1 MKKRIHG
8 VKGFTL
14 VEIAIVLVILGLII
28 TLGAALI
35 GPLTKRSKLTETREV
50 VKAAKEAILGYTVK
64 YGYLPA
70 DITTA
75 GARNSDAWGKTLQF
89 YAAAEINASP
99 KNACGVNT
107 TTMQVND
114 CQTGVC
120 VTKSNIAYVVYSLG
134 EDINGNCTGTA
145 SPFNVLLQGYGYD
158 GACVPNT
165 TNPQYRYDDIIEY
178 VSLDEIRSAMGCAQP
193 LAVTSSG
200 TLIQG
205 EEDSFYSTSL
215 QAMGGKPP
223 YTWTTWSG
231 NGLTLNTTSGLI
243 SGTVNYKTTA
253 PNVGEL
259 SNCSETITVSS
270 SVTDQVS
277 SPSVVYTGTITV
289 RPKPLTINTPS
300 LPSGTEGSSYPSTT
314 LSVSGGRSSY
324 TWSITSGSLP
334 LNLSLNASTGV
345 ISGTTTT
352 AGTYNIVIQLSDTC
366 TTMQKAFAII
376 VNPPASSSSSSTSS
390 TSSSTSSTSSSSG
403 GLPPTCTLSPNPSEI
418 TKGQTSKLTWS
429 VGNGPANG
437 TFSPSDGTC
446 TTFLGTGGGSCT
458 TAALTASVST
468 NYVFTVSNANGSGA
482 CSATIYTGYRVWNNT
497 GSRRDF
503 MVDGTCQ
510 RVNNNNE
517 ITAVPLLLSSGETI
531 DRYGTNNGTCG
542 GGVVAQLSYGTAATA
557 DANNNSRVNFSG
569 TDR

>member
-1 MKKRIHG
+1 MKKRNHG
-8 VKGFTL
+8 DRGFTL

-35 GPLTKRSKLTETREV
+35 GPLTKRSKLTESREV
-50 VKAAKEAILGYTVK
+50 VKAAKEAVFGYVVK
-64 YGYLPA
+64 FGYLPA

-75 GARNSDAWGKTLQF
+75 GARNSDAWGTALQF
-89 YAAAEINASP
+89 YAAAEINGSP
-99 KNACGVNT
+99 KNACGVNS

-114 CQTGVC
+114 CQTGTC
-120 VTKSNIAYVVYSLG
+120 VTKSNIAYVVYSYG
-134 EDINGNCTGTA
+134 EDINGSCTGTA
-145 SPFNVLLQGYGYD
+145 SPFNLLLQGYGYD

-165 TNPQYRYDDIIEY
+165 TNPQYRYDDIVEY

-193 LAVTSSG
+193 LAVTSSS
-200 TLIQG
+200 TLTQG
-205 EEDSFYSTSL
+205 EEDSFYSISL
-215 QAMGGKPP
+215 QAIGGKPP

-243 SGTVNYKTTA
+243 SGTINYKTTA

-259 SNCSETITVSS
+259 SNCSETFTVST
-270 SVTDQVS
+270 SVTDQVF
-277 SPSVVYTGTITV
+277 SPSVAYTGTISV
-289 RPKPLTINTPS
+289 RPRQLTINTPY

-314 LSVSGGRSSY
+314 LSSSGGRSSY

-334 LNLSLNASTGV
+334 LNLSLNGSTGV

-352 AGTYNIVIQLSDTC
+352 AGTYNFVVQLSDTC
-366 TTMQKAFAII
+366 TTVQRSFVIV

-390 TSSSTSSTSSSSG
+390 TSTSTSSTSSSSG
-403 GLPPTCTLSPNPSEI
+403 GLPPTCTLSASPTEI
-418 TKGQTSKLTWS
+418 TKGQTSTLTWS

-437 TFSPSDGTC
+437 IFSPSDGTC

-468 NYVFTVSNANGSGA
+468 SYTFTVSNANGSGT

-503 MVDGTCQ
+503 IVDGTCR

-517 ITAVPLLLSSGETI
+517 ITTASLLLSSGETI

-542 GGVVAQLSYGTAATA
+542 GGVMTQLNYSTAATA
-557 DANNNSRVNFSG
+557 DADNDSQVNFSG

>member
-28 TLGAALI
+28 TLGASLI
-35 GPLTKRSKLTETREV
+35 GPLTKRSKLTESREV
-50 VKAAKEAILGYTVK
+50 VKSAKEAVLGYVVK

-75 GARNSDAWGKTLQF
+75 GARNSDAWGTTLQF
-89 YAAAEINASP
+89 YAAAEINGSP
-99 KNACGVNT
+99 KNACGVNST
-107 TTMQVND
+107 AMQVND

-120 VTKSNIAYVVYSLG
+120 VSKSNVAYVIYSLG

-145 SPFNVLLQGYGYD
+145 SPFNSLLQGYGYD

-165 TNPQYRYDDIIEY
+165 TNPQYRYDDIVEY
-178 VSLDEIRSAMGCAQP
+178 VSLDEIRASMGCAQQ
-193 LAVTSSG
+193 LAVTSSS

-205 EEDSFYSTSL
+205 EEDSFYSTTL
-215 QAMGGKPP
+215 QATGGKPP

-231 NGLTLNTTSGLI
+231 NGLTLNITSGLI
-243 SGTVNYKTTA
+243 SGTINYKTTA

-259 SNCSETITVSS
+259 SNCLETITVSS
-270 SVTDQVS
+270 SVTDQAS
-277 SPSVVYTGTITV
+277 SPSISYTGTITV
-289 RPKPLTINTPS
+289 RPRPLAINTPS
-300 LPSGTEGSSYPSTT
+300 LPSGTEGSSYPSTI
-314 LSVSGGRSSY
+314 LSASGGRSSY
-324 TWSITSGSLP
+324 TWSITSGALPPSL
-334 LNLSLNASTGV
+334 LLNASTGV

-352 AGTYNIVIQLSDTC
+352 AGTYNFVVQLSDTC
-366 TTMQKAFAII
+366 STAQKAFAII

-418 TKGQTSKLTWS
+418 TKGQTSTLTWS
-429 VGNGPANG
+429 VGNGPTNG
-437 TFSPSDGTC
+437 TFAPSDGTC

-458 TAALTASVST
+458 TGTLTASVST
-468 NYVFTVSNANGSGA
+468 NYVFTVTNANGTST
-482 CSATIYTGYRVWNNT
+482 CSATIYTGYSVWND
-497 GSRRDF
+497 SPRRDF
-503 MVDGTCQ
+503 MVDGICTT
-510 RVNNNNE
+510 VNNNSE
-517 ITAVPLLLSSGETI
+517 ITTASRLLSSGETI

-542 GGVVAQLSYGTAATA
+542 GGVMAQLNYSTAATA
-557 DANNNSRVNFSG
+557 DANNDSRVNFSG

>member
-1 MKKRIHG
+1 MKKRNHSDR
-8 VKGFTL
+8 GFTL

-35 GPLTKRSKLTETREV
+35 GPLTKRSKLTESREV
-50 VKAAKEAILGYTVK
+50 VKAAKEAVLGYAVK

-75 GARNSDAWGKTLQF
+75 GARNSDAWGAALQF
-89 YAAAEINASP
+89 YAAVEINGSP

-107 TTMQVND
+107 TTMQIND
-114 CQTGVC
+114 CQTGTC
-120 VTKSNIAYVVYSLG
+120 VTKSNIAYVLYSFG
-134 EDINGNCTGTA
+134 EDINGSCTGTA
-145 SPFNVLLQGYGYD
+145 SPFNLLLQGYGYD

-165 TNPQYRYDDIIEY
+165 TNPQYRYDDIVEY
-178 VSLDEIRSAMGCAQP
+178 VTLDEIRAAMACAQP
-193 LAVTSSG
+193 LAVISSG
-200 TLIQG
+200 TLTQG

-243 SGTVNYKTTA
+243 SGTINYKTTA

-259 SNCSETITVSS
+259 SNCYETITISS

-277 SPSVVYTGTITV
+277 SPSVAYTGTISV
-289 RPKPLTINTPS
+289 RPRSLAVNTPY

-314 LSVSGGRSSY
+314 LSASGGRSSY

-334 LNLSLNASTGV
+334 LNLSLNGSTGV

-352 AGTYNIVIQLSDTC
+352 AGTYNFVVQLSDTC
-366 TTMQKAFAII
+366 TTVQRSFVIV

-390 TSSSTSSTSSSSG
+390 SSTSTSSTSSSSG
-403 GLPPTCTLSPNPSEI
+403 GLPPTCTLSASPSEVI
-418 TKGQTSKLTWS
+418 KGQTSTLIWS

-437 TFSPSDGTC
+437 VFSPLDGTC

-458 TAALTASVST
+458 TAALMASVST
-468 NYVFTVSNANGSGA
+468 SYSFTVSNANGSNA
-482 CSATIYTGYRVWNNT
+482 CSTTIYTGYRVWNNT
-497 GSRRDF
+497 GTRRDF
-503 MVDGTCQ
+503 MVDETCR
-510 RVNNNNE
+510 RVNNNSE
-517 ITAVPLLLSSGETI
+517 ITTAALRLSSGETI
-531 DRYGTNNGTCG
+531 DRYSTNNGTCG
-542 GGVVAQLSYGTAATA
+542 GGVVSQLNFSTAATV
-557 DANNNSRVNFSG
+557 DTDNDSQVNFSG
-569 TDR
+569 TNR